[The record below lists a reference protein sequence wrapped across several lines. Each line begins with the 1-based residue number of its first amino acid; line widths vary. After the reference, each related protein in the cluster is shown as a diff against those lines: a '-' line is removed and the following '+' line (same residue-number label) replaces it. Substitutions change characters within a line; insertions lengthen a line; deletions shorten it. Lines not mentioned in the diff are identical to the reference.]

1 MKISQLIST
10 LQDVLAE
17 NGDINIY
24 IPTYSVYWGGVTEE
38 DDIDICVLDGS
49 STVPDYSQPE
59 DHPEGL
65 YLYIAGKM

>member
-24 IPTYSVYWGGVTEE
+24 IPRAGCCGGVTDEH
-38 DDIDICVLDGS
+38 DIDIWVLDGS
-49 STVPDYSQPE
+49 STEPDYSQPE

-65 YLYIAGKM
+65 YLYIAGQM

>member
-10 LQDVLAE
+10 LQAILAE

-24 IPTYSVYWGGVTEE
+24 IPTYSVYGGVTEE
-38 DDIDICVLDGS
+38 DDIDIWVLDGS
-49 STVPDYSQPE
+49 STDPDYSQPE

>member
-24 IPTYSVYWGGVTEE
+24 IPRDSGYYGATDEH
-38 DDIDICVLDGS
+38 DIDIWVLDGS
-49 STVPDYSQPE
+49 STEPDYSQPK

-65 YLYIAGKM
+65 YLYIAGQM